1 MKYFLY
7 LLFIL
12 TTSYACAQI
21 QISVQLTDNEHVE
34 VDGNKTSIK
43 DLTQVIKAF
52 IKSQDENVLVS
63 ANIEVDNTSTDSLIE
78 VVKNKFKKTEVDI
91 LNIQR
96 SSIANF
102 SSNSPVTKAMITQY
116 NTLVKTW
123 KNTPEA
129 NRYYREIELDF
140 VKNMYKKMTF
150 KQQVNAEK
158 LPGFL
163 PIFNQKPNTK
173 PIEQFKF
180 ERWVFDESFLIK
192 INGQAISKKELQAYQ
207 ASDFDAFYIERRI
220 INEEKKSIINL
231 IKP

>member
-1 MKYFLY
+1 MKPILFLF
-7 LLFIL
+7 FIL
-12 TTSYACAQI
+12 STCYVSAQT
-21 QISVQLTDNEHVE
+21 QISIRLINNNQVE
-34 VDGNKTSIK
+34 VENKKTSIK
-43 DLTQVIKAF
+43 DLNQVIKAF
-52 IKSQDENVLVS
+52 IKSQDENELVS

-78 VVKNKFKKTEVDI
+78 VVKNEFKKTEVDI

-96 SSIANF
+96 SSISNF

-129 NRYYREIELDF
+129 ERYYRKIELDF

>member
-1 MKYFLY
+1 MKPILFLF
-7 LLFIL
+7 FIL
-12 TTSYACAQI
+12 STCHVSAQR
-21 QISVQLTDNEHVE
+21 QISIRLINNNQVE
-34 VDGNKTSIK
+34 VENKKTSIK
-43 DLTQVIKAF
+43 DLSQVISDF
-52 IKSQDENVLVS
+52 INSQNEDELIS

-78 VVKNKFKKTEVDI
+78 VVKNEFKKTEVDI

-96 SSIANF
+96 SSITNF

-140 VKNMYKKMTF
+140 VKNIYKKMTF

-180 ERWVFDESFLIK
+180 EQWIFDEGYLVK
-192 INGQAISKKELQAYQ
+192 INGKDISKKELQTYQ
-207 ASDFDAFYIERRI
+207 ASDFDAYYIERRI

-231 IKP
+231 IKS